1 VDAHLGEGHVYVGPV
16 RGRVA
21 DEDDDRARRE
31 DGEVRE
37 AHEDEGHADHDRE
50 HDATQLNVDPSPT
63 C

>member
-1 VDAHLGEGHVYVGPV
+1 VGPV